1 MGADLSS
8 MNAIAKPLTSKVAA
22 MAGKS
27 KGKKA
32 SIKVKLKVSAKHG

>member
-8 MNAIAKPLTSKVAA
+8 MNALVKPLTGKVAA

-27 KGKKA
+27 KKKKA
-32 SIKVKLKVSAKHG
+32 SIKVKVAVKAKA

>member
-22 MAGKS
+22 MATKS
-27 KGKKA
+27 KKKKA
-32 SIKVKLKVSAKHG
+32 SIKVKVAVKAKA